1 MLHKSLNTAL
11 RAYLAYRYSR
21 ILGIHDHGVA
31 LNNQQFKTLIEKA
44 KGTTYGR
51 MHDFSSITSHR
62 EYQESCPLTDYNSV
76 KNMFQEVMDGH
87 NNLIWPGSIDYF
99 SKSSGTTEDKSK
111 YLPVSKDLIFKNLR
125 ASGWD
130 ATSCIYNHQ
139 ADANIFGKKNLL
151 MGGSLKKLSNGK
163 RIGDVSAIMID
174 NLPEYTKRFYAPNFK
189 IALMDDWE
197 EKIELMAQQLIHEDM
212 YLIGGVPTWIVV
224 LFRRLLELSGA
235 SNICELWPGLKLYA
249 HGGVGFEPYIEQFNE
264 YLPCPDLDYMEV
276 YNASEGY
283 FGVQDDLNNDDL
295 LLLTGNGIFYEFI
308 EDHNIDFPN
317 PDTVSLQDI
326 SLDTKYEL
334 VISSVAGLWRYRL
347 GDMIRFT
354 SKNPYRFKITGRTK
368 QFINTF
374 GEEVMISDTD
384 KAISLACHKVNARVN
399 NYTVAPVFMDSTRKG
414 GHEWIIEF
422 GKEPRD
428 IDLFQKVLDDC
439 LQEVNS
445 DYQAKR
451 YKNMALENLKIHKAP
466 QGIFEEWLRKKGKLG
481 AQNKVPRLSPMRNY
495 IEEIKE
501 LIKTS

>member
-1 MLHKSLNTAL
+1 
-11 RAYLAYRYSR
+11 
-21 ILGIHDHGVA
+21 
-31 LNNQQFKTLIEKA
+31 
-44 KGTTYGR
+44 
-51 MHDFSSITSHR
+51 
-62 EYQESCPLTDYNSV
+62 
-76 KNMFQEVMDGH
+76 MDGH
-87 NNLIWPGSIDYF
+87 DNLIWPGSIDYF
-99 SKSSGTTEDKSK
+99 SKSSGTTEEKSK
-111 YLPVSKDLIFKNLR
+111 YLPVSKDLISQNLR

-139 ADANIFGKKNLL
+139 AGANILGKKNLL

-163 RIGDVSAIMID
+163 QIGDVSAIMVD
-174 NLPEYTKRFYAPNFK
+174 NLPQFSKQFYAPDFK
-189 IALMDDWE
+189 IALMDNWE

-212 YLIGGVPTWIVV
+212 YLIGGVPTWVVV

-235 SNICELWPGLKLYA
+235 ADICELWPGLKLYA

-264 YLPCPDLDYMEV
+264 FLPCPDLDYMEV

-308 EDHNIDFPN
+308 ADRNIDLPN
-317 PDTVSLQDI
+317 PETI
-326 SLDTKYEL
+326 SLKDVSIDCNYEM

-354 SKNPYRFKITGRTK
+354 SKNPYRFKIAGRTK
-368 QFINTF
+368 QYINTF

-384 KAISLACHKVNARVN
+384 KAISLACLKVNAQVN
-399 NYTVAPVFMDSTRKG
+399 EYTVAPVFMDATRKG

-422 GKEPRD
+422 EKEPLD
-428 IDLFQKVLDDC
+428 IDLFQKILDDC

-451 YKNMALENLKIHKAP
+451 YKDMALENLKIHKAP

-481 AQNKVPRLSPMRNY
+481 GQNKVPRLSPKRTF

-501 LIKTS
+501 LIRTS